1 MKIISWNILA
11 DEFIDSDYFMIP
23 SELLNSVVRYEKI
36 KNKIIDADV
45 ILLQEVMGSFTEF
58 TEHHIIRGKDMIWQ
72 GVKSSSCA
80 MILLRKSLFSISS
93 ILYLDFGVG
102 VYCTYKD
109 TSLLIINIHLD
120 DLSHDVRMRQINSLV
135 FNSIPV
141 ILGGDFN
148 EEGLYPEGFT
158 VWNNK
163 PTYFMGETLCIDN
176 ILTRGFES
184 TRGFEL
190 TKEFNSCHVDNVND
204 VVSQFE
210 LYGSDHLPVIL
221 EKN

>member
-1 MKIISWNILA
+1 
-11 DEFIDSDYFMIP
+11 
-23 SELLNSVVRYEKI
+23 
-36 KNKIIDADV
+36 
-45 ILLQEVMGSFTEF
+45 
-58 TEHHIIRGKDMIWQ
+58 
-72 GVKSSSCA
+72 

-120 DLSHDVRMRQINSLV
+120 DLSHEVRMRQINSLV
-135 FNSIPV
+135 FSSIPV

-163 PTYFMGETLCIDN
+163 PTYFMDETLCIDN
-176 ILTRGFES
+176 ILTRGFEL
-184 TRGFEL
+184 TR
-190 TKEFNSCHVDNVND
+190 EFNSCRVDNVND
-204 VVSQFE
+204 VVLQFE